1 MAKNAMTILHDDKSL
16 STFKKQAY
24 QQAENFSVE
33 KVVPLY
39 IELYK
44 QTIKNHI

>member
-1 MAKNAMTILHDDKSL
+1 MAKNAMTILHDDTTL
-16 STFKKQAY
+16 ATFKKQAY

-39 IELYK
+39 TEVYK
-44 QTIKNHI
+44 QTIKNHN